1 MRVYQSLV
9 RSVKGESYEVF
20 KRTVKRE
27 KICAC
32 DHCGTGGNRGVS
44 VYILRIS
51 LAENCEISDLV
62 VLGFIDSK
70 RTLIPN
76 QLLIMMLVARAM
88 LLIGEIGAEPAWWKE
103 CLKSAFGGLGLG
115 LVIFLAAWFLSRK
128 SIGMGDVKLAAVIGW
143 YLGGSLIWFD
153 LVVCLSLSA
162 IFSIVQLLRKK
173 LTMKDS
179 IPLAPF
185 FSVGTILILIIGF

>member
-1 MRVYQSLV
+1 
-9 RSVKGESYEVF
+9 
-20 KRTVKRE
+20 
-27 KICAC
+27 
-32 DHCGTGGNRGVS
+32 
-44 VYILRIS
+44 
-51 LAENCEISDLV
+51 
-62 VLGFIDSK
+62 
-70 RTLIPN
+70 
-76 QLLIMMLVARAM
+76 MMLVARAM

-153 LVVCLSLSA
+153 PVVCLSLSA

>member
-1 MRVYQSLV
+1 MKYL
-9 RSVKGESYEVF
+9 KELL
-20 KRTVKRE
+20 KE
-27 KICAC
+27 KKYVPVIIA
-32 DHCGTGGNRGVS
+32 V
-44 VYILRIS
+44 
-51 LAENCEISDLV
+51 LV
-62 VLGFIDSK
+62 VTEAFLFTFYGYHWLKTVRYLILSAFLVILGFIDSK

-143 YLGGSLIWFD
+143 YLGGSLIWFN